1 MPPTRWLSISAS
13 LLSFKSSQA
22 NSTALSNCSAWSKN
36 SRSVIT
42 ICTMDSKQSILVR
55 GQALRVCVASLLCTC
70 VLISGCG
77 QKGPLYMS
85 NDPDFKDRA
94 TLPELLVRKL
104 PGVAPDKKITPPPVP
119 GLITPLP
126 ITQPDAVV
134 ESNSALFPT
143 ITTPVASPISA
154 PMK

>member
-1 MPPTRWLSISAS
+1 MG
-13 LLSFKSSQA
+13 
-22 NSTALSNCSAWSKN
+22 
-36 SRSVIT
+36 
-42 ICTMDSKQSILVR
+42 MKQMILVR
-55 GQALRVCVASLLCTC
+55 AQALSACVATLLWSC

-77 QKGPLYMS
+77 QKGPLFMS

-104 PGVAPDKKITPPPVP
+104 PGVSPDKKITPPPVP

-126 ITQPDAVV
+126 VTQADAAV
-134 ESNSALFPT
+134 ESNSALFPA

-154 PMK
+154 PKK